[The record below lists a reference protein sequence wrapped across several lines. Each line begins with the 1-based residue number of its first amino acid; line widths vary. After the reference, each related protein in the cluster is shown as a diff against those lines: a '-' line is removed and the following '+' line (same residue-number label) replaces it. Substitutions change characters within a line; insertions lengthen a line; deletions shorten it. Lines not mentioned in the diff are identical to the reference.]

1 MITYLFLGLL
11 FALFID
17 LLTDWLRWTG
27 QGNYQKLNMQDRIL
41 CVFIWPIGLLVF
53 LIGFIKTRYRL

>member
-1 MITYLFLGLL
+1 MITYLLLGLL

-17 LLTDWLRWTG
+17 LLTDWLRWIG

-41 CVFIWPIGLLVF
+41 CVLIWPIGLLVF
-53 LIGFIKTRYRL
+53 LIGFIKTKFKK

>member
-27 QGNYQKLNMQDRIL
+27 QGNYQKVN
-41 CVFIWPIGLLVF
+41 
-53 LIGFIKTRYRL
+53 K